1 MNIHKLAYIYF
12 SLGYEA
18 DLRRMT
24 KVDRFFAKSYILGFV
39 YFFLRFFN
47 SFFSYGLRLPKQ
59 ISKAPFLFIGLT
71 NNNRTTLKPLITTF
85 KKRGNDVIELTNKNE
100 FPMWKL
106 YLYSIVYFPKLIK
119 AIKSSNK
126 EEKLVIKSRFAI
138 MWRTYGGPKLAKEI
152 IRKYKPQTIIVAS
165 DQDPFYRAI
174 IEYAKTLNINTVYV
188 QHAAVTNK
196 FPPLDFTFSFLDGKE
211 SLSKYKQAG
220 KPNGNI
226 VLCGG
231 VRFDIATAYKK
242 KTEKNIIG
250 VAINTIDDADCVI
263 SLCMFLK
270 SKGFRIVFRPH
281 PTMKVTEWAAWCI
294 KNNIEFSDPKNENS
308 FQFLSRL
315 TYLIANQS
323 SIHLDAAILGIDST
337 LFNFSKTIQNDYY
350 GFLATGLIN
359 ESKAYEDILTLLNAP
374 KVQKRDSIRY
384 YNSSSLTPFMGS
396 VSTLIYEILTE
407 QNKRIDSKGI
417 FKEIEVNDGYIVYD
431 YI

>member
-1 MNIHKLAYIYF
+1 
-12 SLGYEA
+12 
-18 DLRRMT
+18 
-24 KVDRFFAKSYILGFV
+24 
-39 YFFLRFFN
+39 
-47 SFFSYGLRLPKQ
+47 
-59 ISKAPFLFIGLT
+59 
-71 NNNRTTLKPLITTF
+71 
-85 KKRGNDVIELTNKNE
+85 
-100 FPMWKL
+100 
-106 YLYSIVYFPKLIK
+106 
-119 AIKSSNK
+119 
-126 EEKLVIKSRFAI
+126 

-152 IRKYKPQTIIVAS
+152 IKKYSPQTIIVAS

-196 FPPLDFTFSFLDGKE
+196 FPPLNFSYSFLDGKE
-211 SLSKYKQAG
+211 SLTKYKQAG
-220 KPNGNI
+220 KPNGKI
-226 VLCGG
+226 ILCGG

-242 KTEKNIIG
+242 KTEKHIIG

-323 SIHLDAAILGIDST
+323 SIHLDAAIIGVDST

-350 GFLATGLIN
+350 GFLATGLIR
-359 ESKAYEDILTLLNAP
+359 ESKSYEDILSLINTPIDNT
-374 KVQKRDSIRY
+374 RDSIRY
-384 YNSSSLTPFMGS
+384 YNSSSLTPYFGS
-396 VSTLIYEILTE
+396 VSTLIYEILTDN
-407 QNKRIDSKGI
+407 NKSIDSNGL
-417 FKEIEVNDGYIVYD
+417 FKKVEVSDEYIVYD
-431 YI
+431 YA